1 MQAYLTFNGNAAEAL
16 AFYAKALDG
25 KITFSMTFGESPMGG
40 DTPAAYKDKIMH
52 ATLEA
57 RGHQLMAS
65 NAPPEWPFEGYKG
78 FSLSVQGNNV
88 DEGKKHLRCTGRR
101 RQGHDALWPA
111 VLGRGLRHADRQ
123 VRRAVDGELRE
134 VRPRRQ
140 ATVAGSTFAPQ
151 TIRHTFSP
159 SRGT

>member
-40 DTPAAYKDKIMH
+40 ETPAAYKNKIMH

-65 NAPPEWPFEGYKG
+65 DAPPEWKFEGYKG
-78 FSLSVQGNNV
+78 FSLSVQANNV
-88 DEGKKHLRCTGRR
+88 DEGKKLF
-101 RQGHDALWPA
+101 DALAAGGQVTMPYGPQFWA
-111 VLGRGLRHADRQ
+111 VGFGMLTDKFG
-123 VRRAVDGELRE
+123 VPWMVNCEK
-134 VRPRRQ
+134 
-140 ATVAGSTFAPQ
+140 
-151 TIRHTFSP
+151 
-159 SRGT
+159 